1 MLNDSLIELSLVIK
15 NEFVEPV
22 SYVFKK
28 FCDYDF
34 VISEDIEYNPDEDE
48 ERPISELITIK
59 SYIDDNDNKKIKIS
73 SIQGSLALVR
83 MVCEIP
89 ELTINTIY
97 KKDWSEQKFPS
108 IEIGEKFI
116 ITNDKNLNSSSK
128 IIININPGLG
138 FGTGHHPTTKM
149 MLEVI
154 EKYSF
159 ISKNVL
165 DFGCG
170 SGILSIAAKKL
181 KARSVVAIDTDDL
194 AISSAKENINFSELS
209 EIELR
214 VGSIELLDPEKKFD
228 FIFANISSNIITKY
242 SDKIFSLLSKK
253 GILLCSG
260 ILNVHMKNT
269 LKKLEESGFTLINS
283 YQEQDWSSLEMK
295 ID

>member
-89 ELTINTIY
+89 ELTIKTIY
-97 KKDWSEQKFPS
+97 KKDWAEQKFPS
-108 IEIGEKFI
+108 IEIGKKFI
-116 ITNDKNLNSSSK
+116 ITNDKSLNSSSK
-128 IIININPGLG
+128 FIININPGLG

-149 MLEVI
+149 MLEII

-181 KARSVVAIDTDDL
+181 KAQSVMAIDSDDL

-214 VGSIELLDPEKKFD
+214 VGSIEILDPEKKFD
-228 FIFANISSNIITKY
+228 FIFANISSSIITKY
-242 SDKIFSLLSKK
+242 SDKIFSLLSKQ

-269 LKKLEESGFTLINS
+269 LKKLEESGLTLINS

>member
-97 KKDWSEQKFPS
+97 KKDWAEQKFPS

-116 ITNDKNLNSSSK
+116 ITNDKSLNSSSK
-128 IIININPGLG
+128 FIININPGLG

-149 MLEVI
+149 MLEII

-214 VGSIELLDPEKKFD
+214 VGSIEILDPEKKFD
-228 FIFANISSNIITKY
+228 FIFANISSSIITKY